1 MEVFGLPI
9 HPLVVHA
16 AVVLVPLSA
25 LGALAVIVSA
35 RLRERYGWLTV
46 WFAVAAAG
54 AAILAKFSGEALLAS
69 LGVGRLVA
77 THESYGELMPY
88 PTVALALFLPAALL
102 LHRRSGPGWWVAAG
116 LTAVAAVAGLV
127 LVALTG
133 HSGATAVW
141 GGRT

>member
-1 MEVFGLPI
+1 MEILGLPV

-16 AVVLVPLSA
+16 AVILTPLSA
-25 LGALAVIVSA
+25 LGAVLVILFP

-54 AAILAKFSGEALLAS
+54 SAIVAKLSGEALAAS
-69 LGVGRLVA
+69 LDVGRLVA

-88 PTVALALFLPAALL
+88 PTVSLALFLPAALL
-102 LHRRSGPGWWVAAG
+102 LRKRSVAGWWVTAG
-116 LTAVAAVAGLV
+116 LSLAAAVAGLV

-141 GGRT
+141 GSS